1 MERVYERC
9 CGLDVH
15 KETVVAC
22 LRVPGER
29 GRRRIEV
36 RTFGTTT
43 PELLAFGDWLTEQVY
58 RWGRT
63 FTPQELLLRA
73 TGSQMD
79 PEPYV
84 RYLGR
89 KLNDLVGTAVA

>member
-1 MERVYERC
+1 MQLWERAES
-9 CGLDVH
+9 DVGPFD
-15 KETVVAC
+15 EQF
-22 LRVPGER
+22 ER
-29 GRRRIEV
+29 GEFEPLR
-36 RTFGTTT
+36 
-43 PELLAFGDWLTEQVY
+43 DWLTEHVY

-63 FTPQELLLRA
+63 FTPQELLVRA
-73 TGSQMD
+73 TGSHMD